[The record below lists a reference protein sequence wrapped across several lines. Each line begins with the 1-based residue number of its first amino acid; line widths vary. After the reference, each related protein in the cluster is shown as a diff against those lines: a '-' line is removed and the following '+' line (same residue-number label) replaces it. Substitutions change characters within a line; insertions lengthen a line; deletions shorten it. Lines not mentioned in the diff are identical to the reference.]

1 MGSPSKP
8 NSLTV
13 SITGT
18 CGNED
23 GCGGWSVLTPD
34 LRCKTVWAGRPGTTN
49 PDKQVLRTNN
59 NSILIRLPTI
69 TKGAEQGA
77 IVILM
82 WKRAEPRDQLDI
94 SLPLELVDWL
104 RFGHEQTFETADPCS
119 HLTCF

>member
-13 SITGT
+13 SITET

-34 LRCKTVWAGRPGTTN
+34 LRCKTVWAGWTGTTN

-59 NSILIRLPTI
+59 NTMLIRLPTI

-77 IVILM
+77 IVILI
-82 WKRAEPRDQLDI
+82 EPSQGI
-94 SLPLELVDWL
+94 NW
-104 RFGHEQTFETADPCS
+104 TFPCYG
-119 HLTCF
+119 L